1 MLLEPKG
8 TEKEMKEQER
18 IEKREKE
25 WRLSLLGELVLKRR
39 RREWRSW
46 RGNGGRERKLREGLR
61 NREYNKPEKQLR
73 EQELKELD

>member
-18 IEKREKE
+18 TEKREKE
-25 WRLSLLGELVLKRR
+25 WRLNLLGELVLKRR